1 MYGRFN
7 RGEEENVSPAFRSAQ
22 GNGLCICP
30 LAQAMPA
37 SVLCMWSI
45 STVSIPWSDRL
56 LLALV
61 SAGYPTL
68 QTTSPSPA
76 SGSPSLQ
83 SPVGPHI
90 PEYYPKQRDEGQRY
104 TDLEPSHQGRI

>member
-1 MYGRFN
+1 MHVVTKFM
-7 RGEEENVSPAFRSAQ
+7 S
-22 GNGLCICP
+22 
-30 LAQAMPA
+30 
-37 SVLCMWSI
+37 
-45 STVSIPWSDRL
+45 RL